1 MERETVLVT
10 GASAGI
16 GKEVARVFA
25 AQGARLVL
33 VARRGERLV
42 ELAAELQKRH
52 GAEHRVEV
60 CDLVAPLA
68 ATSLVARLKRE
79 GWMPDVAVL
88 NAGFGLHGPFLEQD
102 PTRQVEMVALN
113 VTSLT
118 ELAARLSPHM
128 VERRRGGLL
137 LVASLAAFQ
146 PMSYFAVYA
155 ATKAYVLSFG
165 EALAGELAPA
175 GVKVSVYCPGPVP
188 TEFRD
193 VAGSP
198 TRHASFLNTPDAVAA
213 AYAAVNGFR
222 AGRVVVLQ
230 PRLRGWIA
238 TMAVRM
244 FPRALVRRLAASF
257 G

>member
-1 MERETVLVT
+1 MQRETVLIT

-16 GKEVARVFA
+16 GREIARVFA

-33 VARRGERLV
+33 VARRGDRLA
-42 ELAAELQKRH
+42 ELAAELRDRH
-52 GAEHRVEV
+52 GAEHRIEV

-68 ATSLVARLKRE
+68 ATSLVARLARE

-88 NAGFGLHGPFLEQD
+88 NAGFGLHGAFLEQE
-102 PTRQVEMVALN
+102 PTRLVEMVALN
-113 VTSLT
+113 VTALT
-118 ELAARLSPHM
+118 ELAARLAPHM
-128 VERRRGGLL
+128 VEQRRGGLL

-165 EALAGELAPA
+165 EALAGELGPH
-175 GVKVSVYCPGPVP
+175 GVKVSVFCPGPVP

-198 TRHASFLNTPDAVAA
+198 ARYASFLNTPNAA
-213 AYAAVNGFR
+213 AAAHAAVDGYR

-230 PRLRGWIA
+230 PRLRGWIS
-238 TMAVRM
+238 TLAVRWV
-244 FPRALVRRLAASF
+244 PRALVRRLAASF

>member
-1 MERETVLVT
+1 MQRETVLIT

-16 GKEVARVFA
+16 GREIARVFA

-33 VARRGERLV
+33 VARRGDRLA
-42 ELAAELQKRH
+42 ELATELRDRH
-52 GAEHRVEV
+52 GAEHRIEV

-68 ATSLVARLKRE
+68 ATSLVARLGRE

-88 NAGFGLHGPFLEQD
+88 NAGFGLHGAFLEQE
-102 PTRQVEMVALN
+102 PPRLVEMVALN
-113 VTSLT
+113 VTALT

-128 VERRRGGLL
+128 VEQRRGGLL

-165 EALAGELAPA
+165 EALAGELDPH
-175 GVKVSVYCPGPVP
+175 GVKVSVFCPGPVP

-198 TRHASFLNTPDAVAA
+198 ARKASFLDTRSAVVAA
-213 AYAAVNGFR
+213 VRAVEGFR
-222 AGRVVVLQ
+222 AGRVVVRQ
-230 PRLRGWIA
+230 PRLRGWLLGA
-238 TMAVRM
+238 TVALLPRTWVRK
-244 FPRALVRRLAASF
+244 LASSF